1 MKIKIILGI
10 LIGLL
15 VVVVVAAL
23 IVTTRL
29 GDIAKAAME
38 TMGPKVTQTT
48 FTVDRVK
55 VSLLSGSA
63 GVEGLVVGNPQ
74 GYQAAVSISV
84 GSAAISLEPRSVLSD
99 KIVIRSIEIKAPE
112 ITFEGNPFGENNLS
126 RLMNNANGAAPSAG
140 TSAPAA
146 SPVGQKAGKKLEVD
160 HLLISGAKVHAHLSG
175 FINQDI
181 TVPLP
186 PMELNDLGTG
196 ANGITPAEL
205 TQKVLSQITTQTVKT
220 LASTATDLAKG
231 VANGLKGAAK
241 GVVGG
246 LNRTNVAGGVQKLKK
261 GLGGL
266 LGN

>member
-1 MKIKIILGI
+1 MKIKILLGI

-15 VVVVVAAL
+15 VVAVVAAL
-23 IVTTRL
+23 IVGTHL
-29 GDIAKAAME
+29 GDIVKTAME
-38 TMGPKVTQTT
+38 TVGPKVTQTT
-48 FTVDRVK
+48 LTVDRVK

-74 GYQAAVSISV
+74 GYQAAQSISV

-126 RLMNNANGAAPSAG
+126 KIAANANSTAPSAG
-140 TSAPAA
+140 TNAPAP
-146 SPVGQKAGKKLEVD
+146 SPAGQKAGKKLEVD

-175 FINQDI
+175 FINKDV

-186 PMELNDLGTG
+186 PIELNGLGTG
-196 ANGITPAEL
+196 TNGITPADL
-205 TQKVLSQITTQTVKT
+205 TRQVLSGISAQTVKT

-231 VANGLKGAAK
+231 VANGLKGAAS
-241 GVVGG
+241 G
-246 LNRTNVAGGVQKLKK
+246 LNATNVSGGVQKLKK